1 MINLNETGY
10 QKKNYLK
17 LWISLKK
24 YKKKEAISKNIA
36 VKLSKCL
43 RINVYILIPS
53 QTFKKESSNIKC
65 LKIKNKKLKKSL
77 MSN

>member
-1 MINLNETGY
+1 MIYINFHHKLFEIVNLF
-10 QKKNYLK
+10 KK
-17 LWISLKK
+17 I
-24 YKKKEAISKNIA
+24 KKKEAISKNIA

-77 MSN
+77 MSNQ